1 MHRAKVAKE
10 TTKKPTRTRAVPRED
25 STKTLSH
32 ARFDKHK
39 TTDPFAKQSAAKTAF
54 ARAYIAGEIPARI
67 NHGGVRHTLQWDV
80 NPRGASGP
88 SPLLL
93 PMLMPLPAGLSH
105 PSPASRLTLNPSRG
119 RPLVRPTADHLLRG
133 AHGEA
138 TSACVCCSRW
148 YSAVADGGG
157 AHRSP

>member
-1 MHRAKVAKE
+1 MFNPRSTVALCQSTSDIAEAFWSWFPSESGVK
-10 TTKKPTRTRAVPRED
+10 VPRED

-93 PMLMPLPAGLSH
+93 PMLMPLPAGMSH

-133 AHGEA
+133 AHGKA
-138 TSACVCCSRW
+138 TPSRF
-148 YSAVADGGG
+148 
-157 AHRSP
+157 